1 MSITETRIKKQNQ
14 KRQKRSKRY
23 TATVIGVSTLAI
35 ILTAL
40 IVGKLTITY
49 MNTSKWDKTTINGK
63 YADMPAE
70 FAKNH
75 VSADMIDDVNSLT
88 KVNSLLN
95 EIKADYGLNDNNI
108 DDAKAFLDKA
118 NKILEH
124 YGITGGEI
132 RENVDDLAL
141 YIALYDAEQTFY
153 STPNHELLA
162 QQIGVITNKIMRD
175 NAEFK
180 KSDNKILDRLN
191 GIATDYANLASFLN
205 EVYILGTIENDKLT
219 VSKDITT
226 AETNRLLNSIDELKL
241 SQFPSIEKFAT
252 VLRGSDWTKI
262 LNNNTVFKTHEDW
275 IKIHAAFNAV
285 YKENYI
291 KVSDIKSYKDAVDN
305 QLTISLDDE
314 KNTDEYE
321 VLDSSS
327 VDEITVNGEKVTSGY
342 FNRYANVIVYVKASY
357 KNKTDTTRETRESTT
372 TSSSTGQSS
381 DRVTIPSGT
390 TSSSTEPVEIPDD
403 TTPSTTDTVTTPSD
417 D

>member
-40 IVGKLTITY
+40 IVGKLTVTY

-75 VSADMIDDVNSLT
+75 VSADMIDDVNSLS

-108 DDAKAFLDKA
+108 DEAKAFLDKA
-118 NKILEH
+118 NTILER

-141 YIALYDAEQTFY
+141 YITLYDAEQTFY
-153 STPNHELLA
+153 TTPNHELLA
-162 QQIGVITNKIMRD
+162 EQIGVITNKIMRD
-175 NAEFK
+175 DTNFK
-180 KSDNKILDRLN
+180 KVDGKILERLN
-191 GIATDYANLASFLN
+191 AVATDYGNLASFLN
-205 EVYILGTIENDKLT
+205 EVYILGTIENSKLT

-226 AETNRLLNSIDELKL
+226 ADTNQLLNTIDELKL
-241 SQFPSIEKFAT
+241 TQFPSIEKFANT
-252 VLRGSDWTKI
+252 LRGNDWAKI

-275 IKIHAAFNAV
+275 IKIHAAFNAI

-305 QLTISLDDE
+305 QLSVSLDDE

-357 KNKTDTTRETRESTT
+357 KNRTDTIRETRESTT
-372 TSSSTGQSS
+372 TSSST
-381 DRVTIPSGT
+381 IPSA
-390 TSSSTEPVEIPDD
+390 TSSSSEPVEIPNV
-403 TTPSTTDTVTTPSD
+403 TTPSTSDTVTIPSED
-417 D
+417 

>member
-40 IVGKLTITY
+40 IVGKLTVTY

-75 VSADMIDDVNSLT
+75 VSADMIDDVNSLS

-108 DDAKAFLDKA
+108 DEAKAFLDKA
-118 NKILEH
+118 NTILER

-141 YIALYDAEQTFY
+141 YITLYDAEQTFY
-153 STPNHELLA
+153 TTPNHELLA
-162 QQIGVITNKIMRD
+162 EQIGVITNKIMRD
-175 NAEFK
+175 NTNFK
-180 KSDNKILDRLN
+180 KVDGKILERLN
-191 GIATDYANLASFLN
+191 AVATDYGNLASFLN
-205 EVYILGTIENDKLT
+205 EVYILGTIENSKLT

-226 AETNRLLNSIDELKL
+226 AETNQLLNTIDELKL
-241 SQFPSIEKFAT
+241 TQFPSIEKFANT
-252 VLRGSDWTKI
+252 LRGNDWAKI

-275 IKIHAAFNAV
+275 IKIHAAFNAI

-305 QLTISLDDE
+305 QLSVSLDDE

-357 KNKTDTTRETRESTT
+357 KNRTDTIRETRESTT
-372 TSSSTGQSS
+372 TSSST
-381 DRVTIPSGT
+381 IPSA
-390 TSSSTEPVEIPDD
+390 TSSSSEPVEIPNV
-403 TTPSTTDTVTTPSD
+403 TTPSTSDTVTIPSED
-417 D
+417 

>member
-40 IVGKLTITY
+40 IVGKLTVTY

-75 VSADMIDDVNSLT
+75 VSADMIDDVNSLS

-108 DDAKAFLDKA
+108 DEAKAFLDKA
-118 NKILEH
+118 NTILER

-141 YIALYDAEQTFY
+141 YITLYDAEQTFY
-153 STPNHELLA
+153 TTPNHELLA
-162 QQIGVITNKIMRD
+162 EQIGVITNKIMRD
-175 NAEFK
+175 NTNFK
-180 KSDNKILDRLN
+180 KVDGKILERLN
-191 GIATDYANLASFLN
+191 AVATDYGNLASFLN
-205 EVYILGTIENDKLT
+205 EVYILGTIENSKLT

-226 AETNRLLNSIDELKL
+226 AETNQLLNTIDELKL
-241 SQFPSIEKFAT
+241 TQFPSIEKFANT
-252 VLRGSDWTKI
+252 LRGNDWTKI

-275 IKIHAAFNAV
+275 IKIHAAFNAI

-305 QLTISLDDE
+305 QLSVSLDDE

-357 KNKTDTTRETRESTT
+357 KNRTDTIRETRESTT
-372 TSSSTGQSS
+372 TSSST
-381 DRVTIPSGT
+381 IPSA
-390 TSSSTEPVEIPDD
+390 TSSSSEPVEIPNV
-403 TTPSTTDTVTTPSD
+403 TTPSTSDTVTIPSED
-417 D
+417 

>member
-40 IVGKLTITY
+40 IVGKLTVTY

-75 VSADMIDDVNSLT
+75 VSADMIDDVNSLS

-108 DDAKAFLDKA
+108 DEAKAILDKA
-118 NKILEH
+118 NTILER

-141 YIALYDAEQTFY
+141 YITLYDAEQTFY
-153 STPNHELLA
+153 TTPNHELLA
-162 QQIGVITNKIMRD
+162 EQIGVITNKIMRD
-175 NAEFK
+175 DTNFK
-180 KSDNKILDRLN
+180 KVDGKILERLN
-191 GIATDYANLASFLN
+191 AVATDYGNLASFLN
-205 EVYILGTIENDKLT
+205 EVYILGTIENSKLT

-226 AETNRLLNSIDELKL
+226 ADTNQLLNTIDELKL
-241 SQFPSIEKFAT
+241 TQFPSIEKFANT
-252 VLRGSDWTKI
+252 LRGNDWTKI

-275 IKIHAAFNAV
+275 IKIHAAFNAI

-305 QLTISLDDE
+305 QLAVSLDDE

-357 KNKTDTTRETRESTT
+357 KNRTDTIRETRESTT
-372 TSSSTGQSS
+372 TSSSTSQSA
-381 DRVTIPSGT
+381 
-390 TSSSTEPVEIPDD
+390 TSSSSEPVEIPNV
-403 TTPSTTDTVTTPSD
+403 TTPSTSDTVTIPSED
-417 D
+417 

>member
-40 IVGKLTITY
+40 IVGKLTVTY

-75 VSADMIDDVNSLT
+75 VSADMIDDVNSLS

-95 EIKADYGLNDNNI
+95 EIEADYGLNDNNI
-108 DDAKAFLDKA
+108 DEAKAFLDKA
-118 NKILEH
+118 NTILER

-141 YIALYDAEQTFY
+141 YITLYDAEQTFY
-153 STPNHELLA
+153 TTPNHELLA
-162 QQIGVITNKIMRD
+162 EQIGVITNKIMRD
-175 NAEFK
+175 DTNFK
-180 KSDNKILDRLN
+180 KVDGKILERLN
-191 GIATDYANLASFLN
+191 AVATDYGNLASFLN
-205 EVYILGTIENDKLT
+205 EVYILGTIENSKLT

-226 AETNRLLNSIDELKL
+226 ADTNQLLNTIDELKL
-241 SQFPSIEKFAT
+241 TQFPSIEKFANT
-252 VLRGSDWTKI
+252 LRGNDWAKI

-275 IKIHAAFNAV
+275 IKIHAAFNAI

-305 QLTISLDDE
+305 QLSVSLDDE

-357 KNKTDTTRETRESTT
+357 KNRTDTIRETRESTT
-372 TSSSTGQSS
+372 TSSST
-381 DRVTIPSGT
+381 IPSA
-390 TSSSTEPVEIPDD
+390 TSSSSEPVEIPNV
-403 TTPSTTDTVTTPSD
+403 TTPSTSDTVTIPSED
-417 D
+417 

>member
-40 IVGKLTITY
+40 IVGKLTVTY

-75 VSADMIDDVNSLT
+75 VSADMIDDVNSLS

-95 EIKADYGLNDNNI
+95 EIKDDYGLNDNNI
-108 DDAKAFLDKA
+108 DEAKAFLDKA
-118 NKILEH
+118 NTILER

-141 YIALYDAEQTFY
+141 YITLYDAEQTFY
-153 STPNHELLA
+153 TTPNHELLA
-162 QQIGVITNKIMRD
+162 EQIGVITNKIMRD
-175 NAEFK
+175 NTNFK
-180 KSDNKILDRLN
+180 KVDGKILERLN
-191 GIATDYANLASFLN
+191 AVATDYGNLASFLN
-205 EVYILGTIENDKLT
+205 EVYILGTIENSKLT

-226 AETNRLLNSIDELKL
+226 AETNQLLNTIDELKL
-241 SQFPSIEKFAT
+241 TQFPSIEKFANT
-252 VLRGSDWTKI
+252 LRGNDWTKI

-275 IKIHAAFNAV
+275 IKIHAAFNAI

-305 QLTISLDDE
+305 QLSVSLDDE

-357 KNKTDTTRETRESTT
+357 KNRTDTIRETRESTT
-372 TSSSTGQSS
+372 TSSST
-381 DRVTIPSGT
+381 IPSA
-390 TSSSTEPVEIPDD
+390 TSSSSEPVEIPNV
-403 TTPSTTDTVTTPSD
+403 TTPSTSDTVTIPSED
-417 D
+417 

>member
-40 IVGKLTITY
+40 IVGKLTVTY

-75 VSADMIDDVNSLT
+75 VSADMIDDVNSLS

-108 DDAKAFLDKA
+108 DEAKAFLDKA
-118 NKILEH
+118 NTILER

-141 YIALYDAEQTFY
+141 YITLYDAEQTFY
-153 STPNHELLA
+153 TTPNHELLA
-162 QQIGVITNKIMRD
+162 EQIGVITNKIMRD
-175 NAEFK
+175 DTNFK
-180 KSDNKILDRLN
+180 KVDGKILERLN
-191 GIATDYANLASFLN
+191 AVATDYGNLASFLN
-205 EVYILGTIENDKLT
+205 EVYILGTIENSKLT

-226 AETNRLLNSIDELKL
+226 ADTNQLLNTIDELKL
-241 SQFPSIEKFAT
+241 TQFPSIEKFANT
-252 VLRGSDWTKI
+252 LRGNDWAKI

-275 IKIHAAFNAV
+275 IKIHAAFNAI

-305 QLTISLDDE
+305 QLSVSLDDE

-357 KNKTDTTRETRESTT
+357 KNRTDIIRETRESTT
-372 TSSSTGQSS
+372 TSSST
-381 DRVTIPSGT
+381 IPSS
-390 TSSSTEPVEIPDD
+390 TSSSPEPVEIPNV
-403 TTPSTTDTVTTPSD
+403 TTPSTSDTVTIPSED
-417 D
+417 